1 MDTDKRVWRPYTVC
15 LVIWVAK
22 KQNLEI
28 GAALVAFQCPYVKGA
43 FTQSVL
49 RGVIRRRLGHLKN
62 KKYFFQS
69 INDHFT
75 PRNTP

>member
-1 MDTDKRVWRPYTVC
+1 MIFGMEVM
-15 LVIWVAK
+15 LI
-22 KQNLEI
+22 N
-28 GAALVAFQCPYVKGA
+28 GA

-49 RGVIRRRLGHLKN
+49 RSVIRRRLGHLKN

>member
-1 MDTDKRVWRPYTVC
+1 MFSFNT
-15 LVIWVAK
+15 IIAK
-22 KQNLEI
+22 
-28 GAALVAFQCPYVKGA
+28 GM

-49 RGVIRRRLGHLKN
+49 RGVIRRRLGHLK

-75 PRNTP
+75 PRNTL